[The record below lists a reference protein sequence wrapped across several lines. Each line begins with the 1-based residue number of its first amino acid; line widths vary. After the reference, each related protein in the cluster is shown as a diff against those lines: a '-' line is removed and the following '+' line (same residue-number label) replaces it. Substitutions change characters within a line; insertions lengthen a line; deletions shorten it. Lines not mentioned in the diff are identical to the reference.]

1 MEIQRNTGPQLL
13 VETCPAQAGAARG
26 QWLVEWVVRNLGRE
40 PLRLLA
46 ARAPHGKFRS
56 DELDLASMPDLS
68 PDEGT
73 RLQLLVSCDEP
84 DGAVIENAFLILRLL
99 WRDQPWRVFARMRV
113 AIGKDGSPECIIEV
127 VTTHRIGFQP

>member
-1 MEIQRNTGPQLL
+1 M
-13 VETCPAQAGAARG
+13 ETCPAQAGAAQG

-46 ARAPHGKFRS
+46 ARMPHSKFRS
-56 DELDLASMPDLS
+56 NELDLASMPELS
-68 PDEGT
+68 PEEVT

-84 DGAVIENAFLILRLL
+84 GGAVIENAFLILRLL

-113 AIGKDGSPECIIEV
+113 AINRDSSPECTIEV
-127 VTTHRIGFQP
+127 VTTQRSGFQP

>member
-1 MEIQRNTGPQLL
+1 M
-13 VETCPAQAGAARG
+13 ETCPAQAGAARG

-99 WRDQPWRVFARMRV
+99 WRGNGTAAGTIFVGGGHWFRVLLVLRDP
-113 AIGKDGSPECIIEV
+113 IHPHLGDPLGLV
-127 VTTHRIGFQP
+127 VEP